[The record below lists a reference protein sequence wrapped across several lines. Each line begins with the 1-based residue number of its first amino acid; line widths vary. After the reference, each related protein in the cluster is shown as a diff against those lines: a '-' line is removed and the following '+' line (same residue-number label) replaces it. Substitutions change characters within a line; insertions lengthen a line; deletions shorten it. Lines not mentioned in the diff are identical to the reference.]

1 MWSGTH
7 LGGIMKTSP
16 STRSESR
23 ITLRAVLLGFILMPV
38 NAYWIAMVEMVW
50 HGFHFS
56 ATSIPMNVI
65 FIVFT
70 LALVNAGVHRFFPNY
85 ALTQAELL
93 VIYIMMATT
102 TSVIAHDNMVS
113 LMGPLT
119 HAFSIPISRSGWSW
133 NTPRWHVHF
142 TKVVRTSSP
151 MVICVTG

>member
-1 MWSGTH
+1 MN
-7 LGGIMKTSP
+7 TSP
-16 STRSESR
+16 SQRSESR

-70 LALVNAGVHRFFPNY
+70 LALVNAAVHRFFPSY

-113 LMGPLT
+113 LMGPPHSRVLVRLT
-119 HAFSIPISRSGWSW
+119 
-133 NTPRWHVHF
+133 
-142 TKVVRTSSP
+142 
-151 MVICVTG
+151 